1 VFGWLKFEQRER
13 RRKVR
18 LNRKHLEAR
27 SRGFLKNF
35 LDADET
41 RKPHFYQ
48 AVETAS
54 EQCHPAEP
62 LAELDDAQIA
72 EATSD
77 AAMKMVLSE
86 GC

>member
-1 VFGWLKFEQRER
+1 MFGWFNSEHRER